1 MSVIDLRK
9 EFVKLQKEFVGGRV
23 TKLKKHEVE
32 HRLSVLKQAMS
43 LKSEVPAPEAARTGP
58 PSARDIPTKDVS
70 IDGETVIKKPLK
82 PEGPDPVVK
91 KPRGPAKPK
100 TVETA
105 EAAPA
110 PAPAA
115 AAEKPKKAV
124 KVPPKVVFDEV
135 EIVSPQRPSQ
145 MGGGSTHAT
154 PQRKVVKKPKAADT
168 AEKPKS
174 KATAEPKTAPPAP
187 EAEPK
192 EMVPP
197 VVPKVI
203 RLPGGVRK
211 LEQDTIVHG

>member
-135 EIVSPQRPSQ
+135 EIVSP
-145 MGGGSTHAT
+145 

>member
-32 HRLSVLKQAMS
+32 HRLAVLKQAMS
-43 LKSEVPAPEAARTGP
+43 LKSDVAAPEPARTGP
-58 PSARDIPTKDVS
+58 PSARDIPTKEVS

-91 KPRGPAKPK
+91 KPRGPAKKKEEAP
-100 TVETA
+100 VA
-105 EAAPA
+105 AAAPA
-110 PAPAA
+110 EK
-115 AAEKPKKAV
+115 AEKPKKEM
-124 KVPPKVVFDEV
+124 KIPPKVVFDEV
-135 EIVSPQRPSQ
+135 EIVTPSQ
-145 MGGGSTHAT
+145 
-154 PQRKVVKKPKAADT
+154 RKTVIRP
-168 AEKPKS
+168 KPKS

-197 VVPKVI
+197 VVPQVI

-211 LEQDTIVHG
+211 LEDTIVHG

>member
-32 HRLSVLKQAMS
+32 HRMSVLKQAMS
-43 LKSEVPAPEAARTGP
+43 LKSEVAAPEAARTGP

-91 KPRGPAKPK
+91 KPRGLAKPK
-100 TVETA
+100 TVEAA
-105 EAAPA
+105 E

-115 AAEKPKKAV
+115 PAAEKPKKAV

-135 EIVSPQRPSQ
+135 EIVSP
-145 MGGGSTHAT
+145 
-154 PQRKVVKKPKAADT
+154 PQRKTVIRP
-168 AEKPKS
+168 KPKS

-192 EMVPP
+192 EMIPP
-197 VVPKVI
+197 VVPPVI
-203 RLPGGVRK
+203 KLPGGVRK
-211 LEQDTIVHG
+211 LEDTIVHG